1 MLANKFIQK
10 IYDPHNAKEHYQLLI
25 RKKKIKSVKQSE
37 IIIHTQKQKQLST
50 KVTLTIYLNQSILQL
65 YQTYKNFQEMALA
78 GLLI

>member
-10 IYDPHNAKEHYQLLI
+10 IYDPHNAKEHYQSLK
-25 RKKKIKSVKQSE
+25 RKKNIKSVKESE